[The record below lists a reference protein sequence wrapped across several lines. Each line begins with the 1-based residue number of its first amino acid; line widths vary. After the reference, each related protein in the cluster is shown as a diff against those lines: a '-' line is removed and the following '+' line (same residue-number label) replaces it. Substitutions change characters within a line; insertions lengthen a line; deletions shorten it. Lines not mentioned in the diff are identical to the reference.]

1 MPGWTI
7 LPFSDAHVPM
17 DVRSAFQP
25 TMRREAGQVGLCPL
39 RTRLS
44 DMKPR
49 SDNAHRRHAT
59 GREIISEQVLGL
71 HLKRIGVRQ
80 TA

>member
-1 MPGWTI
+1 
-7 LPFSDAHVPM
+7 
-17 DVRSAFQP
+17 
-25 TMRREAGQVGLCPL
+25 
-39 RTRLS
+39 
-44 DMKPR
+44 MKPR

>member
-1 MPGWTI
+1 
-7 LPFSDAHVPM
+7 
-17 DVRSAFQP
+17 
-25 TMRREAGQVGLCPL
+25 MRREAGQVGLCPL

-49 SDNAHRRHAT
+49 SDNAHRRYAT
-59 GREIISEQVLGL
+59 DREIISEQVLGL